1 MIKRIGLL
9 ASAMLFTVLSGCGD
23 SEVVEE
29 HVEVSRPVPMAV
41 VTTSDKNST
50 LRFPGRVRA
59 AQRADLA
66 FNVPGQ
72 VIELPVEEGQLIEK
86 GQLVARLDDANYK
99 IQMRSSLAKYNKA
112 RTDYSRVDQLW
123 KRSQAIAKAEVDKQR
138 TAMDVAQ
145 ADYALTKKDFDDTRL
160 IAPFSGVITKRYVE
174 NYSNVQDKEA
184 IASLQDLNNLEIV
197 INVPER
203 IVRNAPK
210 QSGQVLGYAI
220 FADQPELLLPVTLKS
235 FSSDSD
241 SQTQS
246 YEVVLALD
254 PGYEITVLPGMS
266 VDVLPQQVVEGLTTG
281 HVKVPLKAIYS
292 SADNITGVWVFNPDT
307 LRVSLQVVELGEV
320 QGTDVVVI
328 KGLVGGEQIVTAGVS
343 QLREA
348 MLVRAL

>member
-1 MIKRIGLL
+1 MP
-9 ASAMLFTVLSGCGD
+9 
-23 SEVVEE
+23 
-29 HVEVSRPVPMAV
+29 HVA
-41 VTTSDKNST
+41 
-50 LRFPGRVRA
+50 
-59 AQRADLA
+59 
-66 FNVPGQ
+66 
-72 VIELPVEEGQLIEK
+72 
-86 GQLVARLDDANYK
+86 DDANYK

-123 KRSQAIAKAEVDKQR
+123 KRSQVIAKAEVDKQR
-138 TAMDVAQ
+138 TAMDVAY

-160 IAPFSGVITKRYVE
+160 VAPFTGVITKRYVE
-174 NYSNVQDKEA
+174 NYSNVKDKEA

-203 IVRNAPK
+203 VVRNAPK
-210 QSGQVLGYAI
+210 QSEQVMGYGV

-254 PGYEITVLPGMS
+254 PGYSITVLPGMS
-266 VDVLPQQVVEGLTTG
+266 VDVVLQKTLAGLPSGQ
-281 HVKVPLKAIYS
+281 VKVPLKSIYS
-292 SADNITGVWVFNPDT
+292 TAEGVTGVWVFNCDT
-307 LRVSLQVVELGEV
+307 SRVSLQTVELGEV
-320 QGTDVVVI
+320 RGTDIVVI

-348 MLVRAL
+348 MLVRSL